1 MIVRL
6 ASIGFGNVGHALLP
20 MLVEKADELQRRYQ
34 LTFAFSGAL
43 TRTAGGWIAPAG
55 VSATQLLASGWP
67 TGDIPAGAEPFSGD
81 AQAFIAACPADIVL
95 ELTTL
100 QPESGH
106 PAIEHIRAALQAGR
120 HVVTANK
127 GPIAHAYPEL
137 LALAARQGVA
147 LRFESAVMDGT
158 PIFNLAESSLPVTT
172 ICGFRGLLN
181 STSNFVLGRMAAG
194 ETLELALQ
202 AARHLGIAEAVPT
215 YDLEGWDAAVKATIV
230 ANVLMEA
237 NLRPADVRRIGL
249 GSEAMR
255 REHLA
260 LPPGRTLKQVV
271 DCVRDGDTVR
281 VEVRLEALPSSDVL
295 AHLAGMEAALMLHTD
310 TMQDLVIIE
319 GEGGPG
325 QTAFGVIADIV
336 TISTRPPLSIG

>member
-1 MIVRL
+1 MVVRL
-6 ASIGFGNVGHALLP
+6 AGIGFGNVGHALQKLL
-20 MLVEKADELQRRYQ
+20 MEKADELERRYQ
-34 LTFAFSGAL
+34 LAFAFSGAL

-55 VSATQLLASGWP
+55 VSAAQLSASGWP
-67 TGDIPAGAEPFSGD
+67 AGDIPAGAEPFRGNV
-81 AQAFIAACPADIVL
+81 QEFIAACPADIVL

-100 QPESGH
+100 EPETGH
-106 PAIEHIRAALQAGR
+106 PAIGHIRAALQAGR

-127 GPIAHAYPEL
+127 GPVAHAYPEL
-137 LALAARQGVA
+137 LALATRQSVA
-147 LRFESAVMDGT
+147 LRFESTVMDGT
-158 PIFNLAESSLPVTT
+158 PIFNLVESSLPVTT
-172 ICGFRGLLN
+172 ISGFRGLLN

-194 ETLELALQ
+194 ETLESALQ

-230 ANVLMEA
+230 ANVLMDA
-237 NLRPADVRRIGL
+237 HLRPADVKRIGL

-260 LPPGRTLKQVV
+260 LPPGRILKQVV
-271 DCVRDGDTVR
+271 DGVRDGDSVL

-295 AHLAGMEAALMLHTD
+295 AHLAGMEAALVLHTD

-325 QTAFGVIADIV
+325 QTAFGVLADLIA
-336 TISTRPPLSIG
+336 ISTRSFVS